1 MHETDSPSCLEAA
14 CNIKSVEFKS
24 PKPEGTFSCMQYM
37 RESVMIMKEFDIEV
51 LLNLHIFSSPECEKI
66 VFGILAVCMHMSLAP
81 E

>member
-1 MHETDSPSCLEAA
+1 
-14 CNIKSVEFKS
+14 
-24 PKPEGTFSCMQYM
+24 MQYM